1 MLPLF
6 FLAASTIGV
15 VWVQVVKT
23 NLRIVSAEAAFQA
36 GQADTSVSEV
46 ESFAAQQVE
55 ERLGLQLSKLEIYLG
70 QGLAELELG
79 VEPLAIVWFD
89 STILGELDQELKLE
103 LAANQLARASVLGK
117 TDPLLRTLKNDY
129 QLNEVTITEIPCSPE
144 LLCIEVVADSR
155 RSLGVSLRNGQ

>member
-15 VWVQVVKT
+15 VWVQFVKT

-79 VEPLAIVWFD
+79 VEPLAIVRFD
-89 STILGELDQELKLE
+89 SILSPLISVRTHGVLE
-103 LAANQLARASVLGK
+103 L
-117 TDPLLRTLKNDY
+117 
-129 QLNEVTITEIPCSPE
+129 
-144 LLCIEVVADSR
+144 
-155 RSLGVSLRNGQ
+155 